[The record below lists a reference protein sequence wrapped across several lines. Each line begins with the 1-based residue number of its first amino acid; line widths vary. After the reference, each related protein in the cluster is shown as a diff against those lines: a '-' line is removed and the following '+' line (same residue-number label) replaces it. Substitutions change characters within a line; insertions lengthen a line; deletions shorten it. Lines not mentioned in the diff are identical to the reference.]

1 MLSVIVGSLGDCILN
16 QRLLR
21 KGVRVKR
28 RMPEEL
34 TGLVEAPVSKRSINS
49 EGSQQQFDL
58 ETIFVKRFFFLIL
71 SFSNTN
77 YKEDVL

>member
-34 TGLVEAPVSKRSINS
+34 TGLVEAPVSKGSINS

-71 SFSNTN
+71 SFSNKN
-77 YKEDVL
+77 YEEDVL

>member
-71 SFSNTN
+71 SFSNKN
-77 YKEDVL
+77 YEEDVL